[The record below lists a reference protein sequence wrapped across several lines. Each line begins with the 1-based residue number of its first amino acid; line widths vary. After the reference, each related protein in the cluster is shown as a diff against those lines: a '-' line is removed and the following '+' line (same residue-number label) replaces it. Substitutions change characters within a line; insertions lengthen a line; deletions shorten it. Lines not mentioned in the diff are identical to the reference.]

1 MNTTTKKRAAL
12 YIRVSTE
19 EQAKHGYSLAEQEHD
34 LRQYAEQHGYIIIG
48 IYADEGISA
57 RKALSR
63 RKALQRLLDD
73 VRTGVVNIIIFK
85 CLDRWFRNVRDYYA
99 VQDILDQHGV
109 LWECSQEALFNTTT
123 TNGRLMLNLKLSLAQ
138 HESDQTGD
146 RVRYIFEGRRRDG
159 KVTSGAIPD
168 GYMIDEDKHIQ
179 IDKHTAPMIRAMF
192 RCFCLFF
199 FY

>member
-34 LRQYAEQHGYIIIG
+34 LRQYAEKHGYIIIG

-73 VRTGVVNIIIFK
+73 VRAGVVNIIIFK
-85 CLDRWFRNVRDYYA
+85 CLDRWFRNVRVYYA
-99 VQDILDQHGV
+99 VQDILDQHSLPLVVVV
-109 LWECSQEALFNTTT
+109 LKMAS
-123 TNGRLMLNLKLSLAQ
+123 
-138 HESDQTGD
+138 
-146 RVRYIFEGRRRDG
+146 
-159 KVTSGAIPD
+159 
-168 GYMIDEDKHIQ
+168 
-179 IDKHTAPMIRAMF
+179 
-192 RCFCLFF
+192 
-199 FY
+199 

>member
-19 EQAKHGYSLAEQEHD
+19 EQAKHGYSLTEQAHD

-73 VRTGVVNIIIFK
+73 VRAGVVNIIIFK
-85 CLDRWFRNVRDYYA
+85 ALCQLSWKKFFKKFSRQAASDELDVICYS
-99 VQDILDQHGV
+99 
-109 LWECSQEALFNTTT
+109 E
-123 TNGRLMLNLKLSLAQ
+123 
-138 HESDQTGD
+138 
-146 RVRYIFEGRRRDG
+146 
-159 KVTSGAIPD
+159 
-168 GYMIDEDKHIQ
+168 
-179 IDKHTAPMIRAMF
+179 
-192 RCFCLFF
+192 
-199 FY
+199 

>member
-1 MNTTTKKRAAL
+1 MDTLIKKRAAL

-19 EQAKHGYSLAEQEHD
+19 EQARHGYSLAEQEHD
-34 LRQYAEQHGYIIIG
+34 LRDYAEQHGYIIIG

-57 RKALSR
+57 RRALSR

-179 IDKHTAPMIRAMF
+179 IDKYTAPI
-192 RCFCLFF
+192 
-199 FY
+199 